1 MHKFKLSYILIFALL
16 AAWCASVAIAGADGV
31 VSGKIV
37 LSVSK
42 LAPGKGFDLAM
53 VGSVKDSYHIGA
65 ADSSL
70 YPAKLT
76 LSAPAGIRFGKPLF
90 PAGTR
95 IELPF
100 APGEKIPVYEG
111 RFIVRVNGMVD
122 KSVKPGPIAISAK
135 LDTQAC
141 KGEQCYPPQVL
152 DLKLDTQVAKPG
164 EKVIQANTDIFAAA
178 TAGPDEATGFLQR
191 LAGISIWAQML
202 LLFGAGLLMA
212 FTPCVYPMVPVT
224 VGYFSSQA
232 GERQKRV
239 YLLAGAY
246 VGGLALMYS
255 GLGVFAALTGSAFGS
270 SMQNPAV
277 ISGITLV
284 LVALALSMFG
294 LYELQ
299 PPAFIMNRSSGR
311 SGILGAVVMGLLF
324 GVVAAPCA
332 GPVVLGLML
341 YVAKIGSPL
350 LGLLMFLTLSLG
362 FGTPLF
368 LLAAFSAK
376 MPVPGMW
383 MVAVKKIAGFL
394 LLGAAAH
401 FAEPLLPLPIGRY
414 MIPAVVLAGGIYLGF
429 FEKSIAS
436 IRLGSC
442 FGKMGSVA
450 AVGLAVMMVNSHP
463 PKAAVTWE
471 VYTPQKMEQAI
482 AAHKPVMLDFTA
494 DWCAVCR
501 ELEHG
506 PFSDP
511 RVAKASMKLVRLRVD
526 ASKDSPEL
534 TKAKTKY
541 GVSGFPTVIFMDSTG
556 SEIKTLRV
564 NKYIDSAEMIR
575 RMEQA
580 GNGGF

>member
-1 MHKFKLSYILIFALL
+1 MHKYKLSYIILISLI
-16 AAWCASVAIAGADGV
+16 AAWLVPAAVAGTDAV
-31 VSGKIV
+31 VSAKIV
-37 LSVSK
+37 LSASK
-42 LAPGKGFDLAM
+42 LSPGKGFELA
-53 VGSVKDSYHIGA
+53 VAGTVKDGYHIGA

-76 LSAPAGIRFGKPLF
+76 LSAPAGISFGKPSF
-90 PAGTR
+90 PEGTR

-111 RFIVRVNGMVD
+111 RFVVRVNGMVD
-122 KSVKPGPIAISAK
+122 KIVKPGPVTISAK

-141 KGEQCYPPQVL
+141 KGEQCYPPQVVEL
-152 DLKLDTQVAKPG
+152 RFNAQVARPG
-164 EKVIQANTDIFAAA
+164 EKIIPANQDIFAA
-178 TAGPDEATGFLQR
+178 TAASTDEATGFFQR

-232 GERQKRV
+232 GTRHNRV
-239 YLLAGAY
+239 YVLAGAY

-255 GLGVFAALTGSAFGS
+255 VLGVFAAFTGSAFGS

-299 PPAFIMNRSSGR
+299 PPAFIMSRSSGR

-324 GVVAAPCA
+324 GIVAAPCA

-341 YVAKIGSPL
+341 YVAKMGNPL
-350 LGLLMFLTLSLG
+350 MGLLMFLTLSLG
-362 FGTPLF
+362 FGAPLF
-368 LLAAFSAK
+368 LLAAFSAR

-401 FAEPLLPLPIGRY
+401 FAEPLLPAAVGRY
-414 MIPAVVLAGGIYLGF
+414 AIPAVILVGGVYLGF

-442 FGKMGSVA
+442 FGKLGSVA
-450 AVGLAVMMVNSHP
+450 AVGLAVMMINSHP
-463 PKAAVTWE
+463 PKVAVTWE
-471 VYTPQKMEQAI
+471 VYTPQRMEQAI
-482 AAHKPVMLDFTA
+482 ASRKPVMLDFTA
-494 DWCAVCR
+494 DWCAVCQ
-501 ELEHG
+501 ELERG

-511 RVAKASMKLVRLRVD
+511 SVAKASQNLVRLRVD
-526 ASKDSPEL
+526 ASKDTPEL
-534 TKAKTKY
+534 AAAKAKY
-541 GVSGFPTVIFMDSTG
+541 GVSGFPTVIFMDSSG
-556 SEIKTLRV
+556 SEIKALRV
-564 NKYIDSAEMIR
+564 NKYIDTAEMIR

-580 GNGGF
+580 GK